1 MTQALPR
8 NFAPNAKGLRRW
20 SGERGVYLIAFL
32 LFLASSGAT
41 LYLCLSMSGGMKM
54 PGGWVM
60 SMAWMRMRG
69 QTWAGSAAMFLI
81 MWLAMMVAMM
91 LPSTL
96 PATLIYRRASAFRG
110 ERHPALRAALMTS
123 GYFAVWLA
131 FGAIAY
137 VLGIALA
144 QATMRWDAL
153 SRLIP
158 AASGAALIASGVFQF
173 TRYKATCLRHC
184 RDPLSIIAG
193 HLDGGWLG
201 AWKLGT
207 HHGLYCAACC
217 WGLMLIQ
224 LVLGVMSIPIMI
236 LVAGIIALEKLTA
249 APQRIVQ
256 IVGAL
261 AIAGGSILS
270 IRAILSL

>member
-1 MTQALPR
+1 MTHSVTQISASDETR
-8 NFAPNAKGLRRW
+8 FGRW
-20 SGERGVYLIAFL
+20 SGERCVYLIAFL
-32 LFLASSGAT
+32 IFLASAGAT

-110 ERHPALRAALMTS
+110 DRHPGLRAALMTS

-158 AASGAALIASGVFQF
+158 AASGVALIASGIFQF
-173 TRYKATCLRHC
+173 TQYKASCLRHC
-184 RDPLSIIAG
+184 RDPLSIVAD

-201 AWKLGT
+201 AWNLGT

-236 LVAGIIALEKLTA
+236 LVAGVIALEKLTA
-249 APQRIVQ
+249 APERIVKL
-256 IVGAL
+256 VGAL
-261 AIAGGSILS
+261 AIAGGTILS